1 MLSNPLNSIACINC
15 LTEKQIEKLTII
27 IIEFLFLARVGVND
41 KEAAATGTE
50 ETTMTPTAYVFP
62 KNPRVALWDLP
73 GFGSLLINGPEDLI
87 RKYGV
92 LKFDVFIF
100 ITAGRFQCIDFDML
114 NKIKSTKKPFLFV
127 RAKIDV
133 DFRDEQGKK
142 KNLNQDNFITEMRKY
157 CLVSSE
163 GAVQNEKDIFLIDN
177 HDFFGWNFP
186 DLIWAIHNELPQAKS
201 EYFVDNVPAW
211 DKNALDKKVEG
222 LKSKISYS
230 LI

>member
-73 GFGSLLINGPEDLI
+73 GFGSLQIKDPKDLI
-87 RKYGV
+87 RKYDV
-92 LKFDVFIF
+92 LKFDAFIF
-100 ITAGRFQCIDFDML
+100 ITSGRFQYIDAWML
-114 NKIKSTKKPFLFV
+114 NKIKSIGKPFLFV
-127 RAKIDV
+127 RTKIDEDIRNEEV
-133 DFRDEQGKK
+133 KKDFNAE
-142 KNLNQDNFITEMRKY
+142 NLPAGIRKY
-157 CLVSSE
+157 CLVSSK
-163 GAVQNEKDIFLIDN
+163 GAVRNEKDIFLINSHNFNDW
-177 HDFFGWNFP
+177 DFP
-186 DLIWAIHNELPQAKS
+186 RLVTAIHDLLPPAKS
-201 EYFVDNVPAW
+201 VSFLYTVRP
-211 DKNALDKKVEG
+211 LDVATLNKKVEM
-222 LKSKISYS
+222 LKGEVSYS